1 MGVVTSYD
9 ERRNELRDKLSKCLE
24 MARDILDENIWGY
37 SDMKDDYAFD
47 VFTAVKKAR
56 DAV

>member
-9 ERRNELRDKLSKCLE
+9 ERRNELREKLSKCLE
-24 MARDILDENIWGY
+24 LARDMLDERTWGY

-47 VFTAVKKAR
+47 VYSAVKKAR
-56 DAV
+56 DSV